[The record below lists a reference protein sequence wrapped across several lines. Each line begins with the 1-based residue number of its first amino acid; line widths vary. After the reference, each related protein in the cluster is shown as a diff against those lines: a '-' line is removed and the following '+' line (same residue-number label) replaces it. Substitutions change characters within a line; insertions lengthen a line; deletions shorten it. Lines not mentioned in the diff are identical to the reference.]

1 MAAWADDGRLWAR
14 GLAATVVWLRWIVV
28 AAWAA
33 AAAASL
39 LYLPG
44 LGATA
49 SDASG
54 LVKTDSTAIAAQQR
68 SPELFGTPLLTEVAL
83 VQRDPQG
90 LSAAAV
96 ARVAERAQQITQGHA
111 LAAQGLLGAIPL
123 VNVGGALSDRHERST
138 TAVTYLA
145 FDPTLSFETQ
155 VRVAHELVRRAVS
168 RPGDATVGITG
179 VVPARLEQ
187 SNAIRDALPAIT
199 VGTLLLILV
208 VVGVWQRSLVAPLVS
223 LAAAGT
229 AYVVAIGVVGWFGQA
244 TDRVVPQ
251 EVEALILV
259 LVLGIV
265 TDYSVFLLAE
275 TGRRMRAGE
284 ARRDA
289 VRGATTVT
297 APTILVAGLIVAG
310 GTASLAAGTL
320 GFFRALGP
328 ALAIAAG
335 VGTLVALTLVPAL
348 LAIVA
353 RGDRAPEDAQEAAG
367 SDDPGPGRRLLRRR
381 LAAIPLALACVAA
394 LGYAATDLRTV
405 RLGFSLT
412 QGLPH
417 DSEARRAA
425 EAAGAGF
432 SGGIISPTELQLVG
446 PGVGRDPAALARFEE
461 GLRRVPGV
469 SSVIGPAEQARASA
483 TPGVADAIRSA
494 TGGDTAHPFTATSGD
509 AARCWWWCV
518 PTRSRA
524 GRSRRST
531 ASRSELPAL
540 ERAAGL
546 PASEAAFAGQT
557 ALAAE
562 TIDQARTDMLR
573 LAVIALAVNLVLL
586 IMFLRALVAPVV
598 LLAASVLALGAG
610 LGVAALVSRLLGW
623 GDIAYFTPLAAAVL
637 LLSLGSD
644 YNVFVVGRIWDEARR
659 RPLADAVAAAMPVAA
674 KPVTLAGLVLAGSFA
689 LLASR
694 RSWRSG
700 SSPWRSPR
708 AC

>member
-1 MAAWADDGRLWAR
+1 MAARADDGRRWAR
-14 GLAATVVWLRWIVV
+14 ALAATVVWLRWIVV
-28 AAWAA
+28 AACAA

-39 LYLPG
+39 VYLPG

-54 LVKTDSTAIAAQQR
+54 LVKSNSVAIAAQER
-68 SPELFGTPLLTEVAL
+68 SPRLFGTPLLTEVAL
-83 VQRDPQG
+83 VQRAPRG
-90 LSAAAV
+90 LSQAAV
-96 ARVAERAQQITQGHA
+96 ARIAERAQRITAGHA
-111 LAAQGLLGAIPL
+111 LAGDGLLGAIPV

-145 FDPTLSFETQ
+145 FDPTLSFESQ
-155 VRVAHELVRRAVS
+155 VGVAHELVRRAVS
-168 RPGDATVGITG
+168 RPEDAAVGITG

-199 VGTLLLILV
+199 VGTLLLILA
-208 VVGVWQRSLVAPLVS
+208 VVGFWRRSLLAPLVS

-229 AYVVAIGVVGWFGQA
+229 AYAVAIGVVGWFGQA
-244 TDRVVPQ
+244 TDRIVPQ

-275 TGRRMRAGE
+275 TGRRMREGDG
-284 ARRDA
+284 RRDA

-335 VGTLVALTLVPAL
+335 IGALVALTLVPAL
-348 LAIVA
+348 LAIFA
-353 RGDRAPEDAQEAAG
+353 RGDRAPEDAPEAAE
-367 SDDPGPGRRLLRRR
+367 DQDPGLGRRLLRRR
-381 LAAIPLALACVAA
+381 LAAIPLALVCVAA

-446 PGVGRDPAALARFEE
+446 AGVGRDQAALARFEDA
-461 GLRRVPGV
+461 LRRQPGV
-469 SSVIGPAEQARASA
+469 SSVIGPAEEARAA
-483 TPGVADAIRSA
+483 AAPGVGDAIRRA

-509 AARCWWWCV
+509 AVRLLVVVRDDPFSSGAIATLERMGQ
-518 PTRSRA
+518 R
-524 GRSRRST
+524 
-531 ASRSELPAL
+531 LPAL
-540 ERAAGL
+540 QRAAGV
-546 PASEAAFAGQT
+546 PDAQAAFAGQT

-562 TIDQARTDMLR
+562 TVDQARTDMVR

-586 IMFLRALVAPVV
+586 IVFLRALVAPVV

-623 GDIAYFTPLAAAVL
+623 G
-637 LLSLGSD
+637 
-644 YNVFVVGRIWDEARR
+644 
-659 RPLADAVAAAMPVAA
+659 
-674 KPVTLAGLVLAGSFA
+674 
-689 LLASR
+689 
-694 RSWRSG
+694 
-700 SSPWRSPR
+700 
-708 AC
+708 